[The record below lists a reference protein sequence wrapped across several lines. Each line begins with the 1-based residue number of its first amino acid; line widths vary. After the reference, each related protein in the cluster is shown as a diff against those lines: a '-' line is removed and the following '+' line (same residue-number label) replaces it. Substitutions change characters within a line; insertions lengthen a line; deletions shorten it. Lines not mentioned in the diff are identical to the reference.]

1 MENRIRPYR
10 WLITVPE
17 DRRKENGRQTIP
29 EKLTTEK
36 FPELTENKF
45 WDSESTTN
53 PSQERK
59 ITSMETHS
67 RETEEQQR
75 EEFLQPVR
83 GRKNLSTN
91 DCNLLAQTM
100 ESKILKTLT
109 GNNCHPGML

>member
-59 ITSMETHS
+59 IISMETHS
-67 RETEEQQR
+67 REIEEQQR
-75 EEFLQPVR
+75 EEFLQPVK
-83 GRKNLSTN
+83 GRKKVIYKWL
-91 DCNLLAQTM
+91 
-100 ESKILKTLT
+100 
-109 GNNCHPGML
+109 